1 METRRTGYV
10 RCEVHVIHVTR
21 DAREALRP
29 GEALVFD
36 WHRVAICCAVAG
48 EVSLRR
54 TSIAEVERSGSF
66 VGLRSAVDAPVF
78 AHRRAYAQLADR
90 RLTIDCRRRFG
101 RRWFTSDLPAD
112 FGLRAAFGRVP
123 GKRHEGEGT
132 A

>member
-1 METRRTGYV
+1 MQITSE
-10 RCEVHVIHVTR
+10 
-21 DAREALRP
+21 AREALAP

-54 TSIAEVERSGSF
+54 TSMREVERSGSF
-66 VGLRSAVDAPVF
+66 VRLSSAGQAPVF

-90 RLTIDCRRRFG
+90 RLTVDCRRRFG

-123 GKRHEGEGT
+123 DQRSQEEERRL
-132 A
+132 